1 MTQITDLVQSNAFG
15 DGDLTLIRKS
25 AALND
30 TSITYSNLLKSLG
43 NPAISGFNAVSE
55 AANKLTLT
63 AVNLA
68 PVDQYFNGMRVSFI
82 SSISSNGAV
91 QIKIGTLV
99 YKDLFQYGTT
109 ETSIL
114 EADKYYEAIY
124 IGDNNTGKFFQT
136 NILTPTIYTNEY
148 TSVGTVAQDEQS
160 TTLVL
165 TSAIGMA
172 KSSYYTGMSLLF
184 TNDVDSKGVVSV
196 NVDGLGLKVLR
207 DKLTDL
213 ISNDLFEGQTIL
225 ATYDGTQFI
234 KQKFGNIEETPDIV
248 APPPPVNPPAP
259 PVDPWDP
266 NYAGDPDDPAGAISP
281 DSVDSQG
288 RRFFETN
295 VLTVGTNGKYD
306 SIMAAIQDLVKN
318 FGKDGAGKRYAIVI
332 KNSFDQAKLANTAF
346 SPAEADLSWI
356 SIFSENNLLVTF
368 TETSPNGMAV
378 FSCFARINP
387 IINFKMR
394 KTGDR
399 GTIPVPVLY
408 VTSTA
413 KIILGKNCEITL
425 DATTTSTEYNHVFAS
440 ANTDGFF
447 QMEAKFGIKIIS
459 NYPLLLNSNRN
470 TSLLFNKAN
479 FIYNATNGF
488 IFDLGG
494 GGNADN
500 VARSLTMYN
509 STITFNSQNNNSNY
523 GFVRI
528 NSGNQGNGK
537 VLMRNVTNTARS
549 GTMIGIIAKSWCSVV
564 LDNCNFRGTG
574 ANTPNGYDIM
584 VDGGT
589 AQNSIQLI
597 NGTTGALNQAEGVQT
612 NKGLISRVV

>member
-1 MTQITDLVQSNAFG
+1 MTQITDLVQSIAFG

-55 AANKLTLT
+55 AVNKLTLT

-68 PVDQYFNGMRVSFI
+68 PIDTYFNGMRVSFI

-172 KSSYYTGMSLLF
+172 KTSYYTGMSLLF

-248 APPPPVNPPAP
+248 VPPPAVNPPAP
-259 PVDPWDP
+259 PPDPWDP

-288 RRFFETN
+288 RRFFETD
-295 VLTVGTNGKYD
+295 VLTVGTNGRYD
-306 SIMAAIQDLVKN
+306 SITAAIQDLVKN
-318 FGKDGAGKRYAIVI
+318 FGDNGNGKRYAIVI
-332 KNSFDQAKLANTAF
+332 KNNFDQTKLSNSVF
-346 SPAEADLSWI
+346 GGNRENVDLSWI

-368 TETSPNGMAV
+368 TGYNGNTSLFHLYSAV
-378 FSCFARINP
+378 SP
-387 IINFKMR
+387 IINFKIKR
-394 KTGDR
+394 TGNQGR
-399 GTIPVPVLY
+399 GIFYSVNQTRMKL
-408 VTSTA
+408 
-413 KIILGKNCEITL
+413 ILGRNCEISQES
-425 DATTTSTEYNHVFAS
+425 TSQE
-440 ANTDGFF
+440 
-447 QMEAKFGIKIIS
+447 
-459 NYPLLLNSNRN
+459 P
-470 TSLLFNKAN
+470 
-479 FIYNATNGF
+479 F
-488 IFDLGG
+488 IFWLKNASDTVNIIQAVFGLKIACAFPIFVQGG
-494 GGNADN
+494 DQIIKLLINKGTFTHTGTTGYFMVLNYRQD
-500 VARSLTMYN
+500 VIIYN
-509 STITFNSQNNNSNY
+509 STITFSSTSSSGGFNISGLVGSQS
-523 GFVRI
+523 I
-528 NSGNQGNGK
+528 IQ
-537 VLMRNVTNTARS
+537 MRNVTNTNRT
-549 GTMIGIIAKSWCSVV
+549 GTQIGIISRESNTT
-564 LDNCNFRGTG
+564 LDNCNFRGSG

-584 VDGGT
+584 VNGVT
-589 AQNSIQLI
+589 KANTILLL
-597 NGTTGALNQAEGVQT
+597 NGTTGALNQAEGAETT
-612 NKGLISRVV
+612 NGAISRVV